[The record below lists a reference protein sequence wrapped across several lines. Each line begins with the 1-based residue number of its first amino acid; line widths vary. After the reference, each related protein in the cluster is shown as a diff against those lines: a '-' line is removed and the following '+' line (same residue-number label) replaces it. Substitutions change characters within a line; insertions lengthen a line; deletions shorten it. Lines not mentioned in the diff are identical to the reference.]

1 MALNV
6 QWRWAMPQVGDP
18 DKVAAGNRGYF
29 MDGMGAIGEGITKMG
44 ENRRADEKQKWLEDT
59 TAEKFEQQKLQDT
72 LANQERL
79 RNYTLQRDQFNLN
92 KAKQEADL
100 ARQKKQDEWL
110 LEFYNKYFGD
120 SASSDPRVQE
130 LEELRRKYAQQA
142 NTPIIG
148 LNPNLM

>member
-44 ENRRADEKQKWLEDT
+44 ENRRADEKQKWLEEMESAKMDH
-59 TAEKFEQQKLQDT
+59 QKYQDA
-72 LANQERL
+72 LAQ
-79 RNYTLQRDQFNLN
+79 RNNVRDYALQRDQFNLN

-100 ARQKKQDEWL
+100 ARQKEQDKWL
-110 LEFYNKYFGD
+110 LEFYNKYFGGD
-120 SASSDPRVQE
+120 SSDPRVQE
-130 LEELRRKYAQQA
+130 LEQLKRKYEQ
-142 NTPIIG
+142 NSITPIIG